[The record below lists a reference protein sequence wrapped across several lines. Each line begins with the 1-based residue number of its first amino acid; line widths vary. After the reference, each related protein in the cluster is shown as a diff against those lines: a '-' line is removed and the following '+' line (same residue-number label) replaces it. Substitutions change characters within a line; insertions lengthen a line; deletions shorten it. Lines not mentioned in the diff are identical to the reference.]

1 MEESTIIQ
9 HRLPSEG
16 ADYLLLAGVN
26 DAHLQELARVSGC
39 RVILRGDYLILSGEL
54 ADVERTIPVAQQLI
68 DMARLQTPF
77 GVDDVRRLASSA
89 ATRVGPAERTAVSDR
104 SGTGDGAEGGD
115 GAGNG
120 ALLREDLRILLPG
133 LRKVIQP
140 RSAGQATYLEAIARN
155 DIVISIGPAGTGK
168 TYLAV
173 AMAVD
178 ALLKNRVKR
187 IVLARPAVEAGESLG
202 FLPGDLQEKVDPY
215 LRPLYDALE
224 DMLPHDRV
232 RRYIE
237 MRTIEIAPLAYMRG
251 RTLADAFVIL
261 DEAQNA
267 TTAQMKM
274 FLTRLGLNSR
284 TVITGDKTQIDL
296 VRRSDSGL
304 LEVEEILT
312 GIEGINF
319 TYLEAEDV
327 VRHRLVKDII
337 DAYAAADAERDA
349 EAGAGPTQDRTAL

>member
-1 MEESTIIQ
+1 MPEESTIIQ

-26 DAHLQELARVSGC
+26 DAHLQELARQTGC

-54 ADVERTIPVAQQLI
+54 GDVERAIPVAQQLI
-68 DMARLQTPF
+68 DMARLQQPF
-77 GVDDVRRLASSA
+77 GVDDVARLASSA
-89 ATRVGPAERTAVSDR
+89 GAATATGGPASTAGITDT
-104 SGTGDGAEGGD
+104 TGADGEVR
-115 GAGNG
+115 
-120 ALLREDLRILLPG
+120 REDLRILLPG

-140 RSAGQATYLEAIARN
+140 RSEGQAGYLEAISRH
-155 DIVISIGPAGTGK
+155 DIVVAIGPAGTGK

-187 IVLARPAVEAGESLG
+187 IILARPAVEAGESLG

-251 RTLADAFVIL
+251 RTLSDAFVIL

-284 TVITGDKTQIDL
+284 TVITGDKTQVDL

-304 LEVEEILT
+304 LEIEAILK

-319 TYLEAEDV
+319 TYLQPADV

-337 DAYAAADAERDA
+337 DAYAAAEGERALADEDTWKNGDAGR
-349 EAGAGPTQDRTAL
+349 